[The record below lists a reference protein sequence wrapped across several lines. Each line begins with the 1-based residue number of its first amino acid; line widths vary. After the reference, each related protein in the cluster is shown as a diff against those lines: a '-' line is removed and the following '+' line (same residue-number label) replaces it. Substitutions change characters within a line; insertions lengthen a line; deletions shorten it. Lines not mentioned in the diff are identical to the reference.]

1 MAPDRAKAKKRG
13 GNKSMTE
20 IEYREQFSDQ
30 LRKWLK
36 KRNTTGY
43 ELAEATGIKNSNVYF
58 YLGGGG
64 IPRAPHMAKIFT
76 FLNITPVEF
85 WGLE

>member
-1 MAPDRAKAKKRG
+1 
-13 GNKSMTE
+13 MTE
-20 IEYREQFSDQ
+20 IEYRELFCEQ

-43 ELAEATGIKNSNVYF
+43 VLAEATGIKNSNAYVYI
-58 YLGGGG
+58 GGGG
-64 IPRAPHMAKIFT
+64 IPRPAHMVKILT
-76 FLNITPVEF
+76 FLETTPAEF

>member
-1 MAPDRAKAKKRG
+1 
-13 GNKSMTE
+13 MTE

-36 KRNTTGY
+36 KRNTAGY
-43 ELAEATGIKNSNVYF
+43 VLAEATGIKNPNVYI
-58 YLGGGG
+58 YLGGGVV
-64 IPRAPHMAKIFT
+64 PRAAHMAKILT
-76 FLNITPVEF
+76 FLNITPLEF